1 MPADLHLLPK
11 LRDRLSYLYAEH
23 CVIEREES
31 AIALWEEEGMTQVPV
46 ASVALLMLGPGTK
59 VSHAAM
65 DVLARNNCL
74 VAWVGEGAVRMYAFG
89 TGGTHSAARLLRQAE
104 LVSDPASRL
113 RMVRKLYG
121 MRFPEALDDE
131 VSIEQLRGKEGF
143 RVRTAY
149 QEAAEKHGIE
159 WEGRNYDRNQWSGS
173 DPANRALSSANACL
187 YGVCHAAILSM
198 GFSPALGFI
207 HTGKQLSFVYDVADL
222 YKLEMAVPAAFQAV
236 ACGEANVDR
245 AVRLALR
252 DRFKETR
259 FVSQVAQD
267 LMSLFGGEI
276 PEEEMEVYDDDP
288 ALPAELWEGPPPT
301 GTSASEVKGE
311 QEVDGAGAE
320 DG

>member
-31 AIALWEEEGMTQVPV
+31 AIALWDEEGMIQVPV

-59 VSHAAM
+59 ISHAAM
-65 DVLARNNCL
+65 DVLARDNCL

-267 LMSLFGGEI
+267 LMSLFGSEI

-301 GTSASEVKGE
+301 GTAASEVRGE